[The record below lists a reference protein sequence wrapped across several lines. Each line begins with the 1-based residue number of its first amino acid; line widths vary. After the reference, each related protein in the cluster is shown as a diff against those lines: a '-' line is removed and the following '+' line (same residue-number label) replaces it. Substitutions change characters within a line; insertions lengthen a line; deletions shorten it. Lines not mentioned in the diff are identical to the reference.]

1 MSDIRFDLK
10 MVIVTLWPSLPI
22 GKSLGVDIVRHG
34 HSCNRRAL
42 HFVLI
47 FQSTKHLSCG
57 ISCAFIYC
65 IDNHGGPA
73 WPKMSGPLSGPSP
86 ALGEEEIKESE
97 SEEALRF
104 QI

>member
-1 MSDIRFDLK
+1 M
-10 MVIVTLWPSLPI
+10 
-22 GKSLGVDIVRHG
+22 
-34 HSCNRRAL
+34 L

-47 FQSTKHLSCG
+47 FQSTKREHLSCG
-57 ISCAFIYC
+57 ILCASICC

-73 WPKMSGPLSGPSP
+73 WPRMSGPFSGPSL